1 MEDWRIITIIIGII
15 GALAGVY
22 FRESLRKALRQK
34 IVASKLEAQLT
45 DIIRDITSNEFV
57 NLFVLGELWRKDRE
71 KALLEKGAGGFID
84 IEKKYE
90 EILKELKKKIDNGDE
105 SVDEP
110 LRKTYKVYK
119 EMPESLFRYQ
129 IQQLEI
135 VRDCL
140 FKNIGFI
147 SEDEAAE
154 ISWDT
159 VSRVVSVRSYFIN
172 LIHQYLSLL
181 LVLREMDKP
190 ELDAIRPFVYRIAE
204 QGIRLSL
211 HLEPLRTK
219 AKLIRTKSITAL
231 TIANIIGKP

>member
-34 IVASKLEAQLT
+34 IVASKLEAQLN
-45 DIIRDITSNEFV
+45 DIFRDITSNEFF
-57 NLFVLGELWRKDRE
+57 NFFLFGELWRQDRE
-71 KALLEKGAGGFID
+71 KALLEKGHRGFID
-84 IEKKYE
+84 VEKKYDA
-90 EILKELKKKIDNGDE
+90 ILKELKKKIENGDE

-110 LRKTYKVYK
+110 LIKTHKVYK

-159 VSRVVSVRSYFIN
+159 VSRVVSVRSYFIK
-172 LIHQYLSLL
+172 LIHQNLSLL
-181 LVLREMDKP
+181 LMLREMDKP
-190 ELDAIRPFVYRIAE
+190 ELDAIRPFIYRIAE
-204 QGIRLSL
+204 QVIRLSL
-211 HLEPLRTK
+211 HIEPLRTK
-219 AKLIRTKSITAL
+219 SKLIRKKSVTTL